1 MTHRA
6 IVIASALV
14 FCIGGCSRNAGFR
27 CENPDRY
34 TGAEE
39 VAPLTIPDD
48 LDPPSEVEALRIP
61 QTGSTTVASEPGA
74 SDAPQEGPADGDVE
88 SCTEAPPDFFQEG
101 LPG

>member
-6 IVIASALV
+6 VVAAIALA
-14 FCIGGCSRNAGFR
+14 FCIGGCSRNSGLR
-27 CENPDRY
+27 CENQARY
-34 TGAEE
+34 SGAGE
-39 VAPLTIPDD
+39 VAPLMIPDD

-61 QTGSTTVASEPGA
+61 TAGRSVVAGESQVSGE
-74 SDAPQEGPADGDVE
+74 PQEAPADGDAV